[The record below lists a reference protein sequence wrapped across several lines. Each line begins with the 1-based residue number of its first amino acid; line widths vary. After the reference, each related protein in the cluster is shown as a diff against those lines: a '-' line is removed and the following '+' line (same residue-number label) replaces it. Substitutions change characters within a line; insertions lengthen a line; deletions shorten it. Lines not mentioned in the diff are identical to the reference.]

1 MNNKKLLLMLLTAI
15 FICGCHRN
23 GYDPNVYKNEIEFN
37 TYEELM
43 NDIRLEDEF
52 VIANPPKEY
61 DDFLPRC
68 PSFDASLPDSIKT
81 QYFKCGIDITKTSI
95 INQEEL
101 KKLDYD
107 LHILRHRWI
116 YIKNYLSDY
125 LVFFSFYNIGFGF
138 QDYDFPPYDPD
149 SFKWEKVDTVN
160 GKEHIDNYPFDLY
173 DQVNNLVKEHTDLY
187 GGTTSYRVVDS
198 NNNRIIDM
206 HILGKENTVS
216 VFNEYNEY
224 IMNKCLEMFL

>member
-1 MNNKKLLLMLLTAI
+1 MINKKILLTLLTTI

-52 VIANPPKEY
+52 VTANPPKMF
-61 DDFLPRC
+61 DTFLPRS
-68 PSFDASLPDSIKT
+68 PSFDASLPISTKT
-81 QYFKCGIDITKTSI
+81 QYFKCGIDITKTSLVDKAKLR
-95 INQEEL
+95 E
-101 KKLDYD
+101 LDYD
-107 LHILRHRWI
+107 LHILSSRWI
-116 YIKNYLSDY
+116 YIKNTLSNY
-125 LVFFSFYNIGFGF
+125 LVFFSFYNVGYGF
-138 QDYDFPPYDPD
+138 QDCDFPPYDPD

-160 GKEHIDNYPFDLY
+160 GKEHIDNYPHDLY